1 MHRFMSVLTLSALTA
16 GCAAMTVSSHIE
28 RNISFTDYATYDWGP
43 RDALPVGDPRLDNN
57 AFYRDY
63 VEGAIER
70 MLAARGYERTS
81 GVDADVLVHYHAS
94 VNDRIDVNAADMS
107 HGYCYQNCEARVIE
121 YQEGT
126 LVIDLVDRRTNKV
139 VWRGW
144 ARDTM
149 DGVIDDQERL
159 ERQVDD
165 GVGRMMRLLPRGGA
179 VLR

>member
-1 MHRFMSVLTLSALTA
+1 
-16 GCAAMTVSSHIE
+16 
-28 RNISFTDYATYDWGP
+28 
-43 RDALPVGDPRLDNN
+43 
-57 AFYRDY
+57 
-63 VEGAIER
+63 
-70 MLAARGYERTS
+70 
-81 GVDADVLVHYHAS
+81 
-94 VNDRIDVNAADMS
+94 VNGADMS